1 MGTFN
6 SRESLSSTK
15 NHHLDDENYYFDDD
29 KGDGPVGRGSR
40 PPSAV
45 ESSRSS
51 YLEMLEPISEY
62 FIMIIIMLMSIPY
75 VQEGK
80 VLLLIYLRMEQISAR
95 MSYAKRL
102 TWSGTGSKKGRDPP
116 PHLGQ
121 NLKF

>member
-1 MGTFN
+1 MMTMMTHEKRLNTFCVDKKYDVKNDHNLDFSYLYSSQLLALVLNLLQLVGTFN

-62 FIMIIIMLMSIPY
+62 FIMIIMMLVSMP
-75 VQEGK
+75 
-80 VLLLIYLRMEQISAR
+80 
-95 MSYAKRL
+95 
-102 TWSGTGSKKGRDPP
+102 
-116 PHLGQ
+116 
-121 NLKF
+121 